1 MTERP
6 EAVSSACAGSRSS
19 EPYGRTQALSDW
31 LMLREALGASR
42 DEIRESLK
50 RNNSPL
56 LAEAEEFW
64 AHQDV
69 CPHHTLVHKED
80 QTDR

>member
-1 MTERP
+1 MTEHP
-6 EAVSSACAGSRSS
+6 EAVSSACGGGS
-19 EPYGRTQALSDW
+19 GNDRTQALSEW

-50 RNNSPL
+50 RRNSAL